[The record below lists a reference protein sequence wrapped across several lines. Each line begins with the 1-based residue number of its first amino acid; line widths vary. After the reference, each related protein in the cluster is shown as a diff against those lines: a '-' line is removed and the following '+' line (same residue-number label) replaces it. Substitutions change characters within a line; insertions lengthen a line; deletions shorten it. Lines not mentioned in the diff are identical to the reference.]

1 MFKKINVNIN
11 TGVIITFLKPVITH
25 CVLFDYTGNIV
36 DEPVQQQHYFTLTF
50 TYIENVIRLVLFI
63 AILCDDQKFNKNNW
77 NKN

>member
-1 MFKKINVNIN
+1 M
-11 TGVIITFLKPVITH
+11 
-25 CVLFDYTGNIV
+25 LFDYTGNIA

-50 TYIENVIRLVLFI
+50 TYIENVIRLVLFV